1 MGWKSREPTGC
12 PHGLPRGHGN
22 LISGFSPNTRLLP
35 SRPQATPAS
44 APSPQPDGRGTPGR
58 RPRPHPAGAHNLA
71 HPLPLPRPA
80 EVQHTSQ
87 PVPCRTGQLEPRRP
101 KGPPIQAA
109 AATGLMNGDPDS
121 LPGPSAQATR
131 PHSPEPQEANSGWVV
146 VTALA
151 PPCPQLHIR
160 CPNVGPST
168 DADEGSEPCP
178 VTIMRQSTAVVGWRG
193 PNPGQLPGG
202 GCLYTAP

>member
-1 MGWKSREPTGC
+1 M
-12 PHGLPRGHGN
+12 
-22 LISGFSPNTRLLP
+22 
-35 SRPQATPAS
+35 PAS

-109 AATGLMNGDPDS
+109 AATGLVNGDPNT

-131 PHSPEPQEANSGWVV
+131 PHSPEPQEANPGWVV

-178 VTIMRQSTAVVGWRG
+178 VTIMRQRVLQSWGGRDLTQDSFLEAAAYTWPPDRAGSWRMK
-193 PNPGQLPGG
+193 GQHEQDPEAGASLAPEDRGARGVAAGG
-202 GCLYTAP
+202 